1 MSNGDDIRLEIKNLG
16 ETQAKMR
23 RTVEEIQSG
32 AERSTALI
40 VLGLHRFM
48 TAIVHVGEYPPKSGR
63 VGGRLKNSL
72 FPEVNGTTGRIFT
85 NVEYAAAEEERG
97 GSHAFMSRTQKEQSG
112 PISEQVG
119 RLFVSEIKSSWDE
132 K

>member
-48 TAIVHVGEYPPKSGR
+48 TAIVHV
-63 VGGRLKNSL
+63 
-72 FPEVNGTTGRIFT
+72 
-85 NVEYAAAEEERG
+85 
-97 GSHAFMSRTQKEQSG
+97 
-112 PISEQVG
+112 
-119 RLFVSEIKSSWDE
+119 
-132 K
+132 